1 MIYTYIGDQAIYY
14 THIGDQAINHNYIGD
29 QAMNN
34 AYIGDQAILI
44 LQFIAAARSKRF
56 RADYTPLNMNS
67 FVLQYPENSWR
78 RQTLLLL
85 SWTKDLF

>member
-56 RADYTPLNMNS
+56 RADYTPQNRNLIQ
-67 FVLQYPENSWR
+67 VSWKLVDK
-78 RQTLLLL
+78 TNPIIA
-85 SWTKDLF
+85 KDFNIV